1 MSVFFPLDVRR
12 GRPILSLSSPDTK
25 GTAAMENNTTEL
37 DFDMFATPPTRISL
51 ARTGVRGTN
60 RNDVAVAEKDN
71 WRVTHPRKSKSKVR

>member
-1 MSVFFPLDVRR
+1 
-12 GRPILSLSSPDTK
+12 
-25 GTAAMENNTTEL
+25 MENNTTEL